1 MKLKDWIE
9 EMEFKD
15 GLRNELDEMPLAPP
29 YTTNIGVKND
39 DGKILAALLGD
50 FSRALLGVANVGT
63 FGANKYTRGG
73 WLHVKDNKQ
82 RYTDAL
88 WRHLLQSTIDDLD
101 AESGLSHLEH
111 AAWNILAVIEL
122 IKREKNGNQAAR

>member
-1 MKLKDWIE
+1 MRLKDWIE
-9 EMEFKD
+9 DMGFTD
-15 GLRNELDEMPLAPP
+15 ALNERLQSV
-29 YTTNIGVKND
+29 GRKND

-50 FSRALLGVANVGT
+50 FSRALLGVAEVGT

-73 WLHVKDNKQ
+73 WLHVKDKKQ

-88 WRHLLQSTIDDLD
+88 WRHLLQSTIDELD
-101 AESGLSHLEH
+101 SESGLTHLEH

-122 IKREKNGNQAAR
+122 TKRENDASETA